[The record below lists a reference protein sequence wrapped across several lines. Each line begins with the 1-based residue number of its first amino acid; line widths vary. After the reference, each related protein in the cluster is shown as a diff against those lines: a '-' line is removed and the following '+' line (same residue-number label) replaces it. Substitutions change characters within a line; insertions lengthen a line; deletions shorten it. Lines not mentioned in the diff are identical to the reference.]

1 MAPPVSA
8 DEVRVMIPWAVDFRY
23 DDVLEERL
31 DRDASRE
38 AVEKMRA
45 WVDGLLTEVKP

>member
-1 MAPPVSA
+1 VIDARALV
-8 DEVRVMIPWAVDFRY
+8 PWAVDFRY

-31 DRDASRE
+31 DRDAARV

-45 WVDGLLTEVKP
+45 WVDDLLAEPEP